1 MGYNTKGIFSKK
13 ANEMKGIKQFWI
25 VGIISL
31 LLLSG
36 CINLQQEILVN
47 EDGSG
52 ILRFA
57 YGVDTVAYPQF
68 EEMLPEGF
76 RFENLFAGLIQD
88 KYVTEV
94 VTNNYETND
103 QTWQTIQFT
112 VSDMVALLQEER
124 RIGPLLLTIDEE
136 DGYYIFEQSIDLALS
151 NVAIPGIGL
160 RELSGAKYSV
170 RLLTPQVLD
179 TNGTQREAG
188 SSEWKVSIRDLAEEE
203 ESMYLSAEYVLEPYE
218 GLYIPWQLYFPYIVY
233 GFLGLGIILILV
245 VIIVNTRG
253 KGDEEMKIKF

>member
-1 MGYNTKGIFSKK
+1 
-13 ANEMKGIKQFWI
+13 MKELKQFWI
-25 VGIISL
+25 VGIVSL

-36 CINLQQEILVN
+36 CIDLQQEILVN

-88 KYVTEV
+88 ENVTDV
-94 VTNNYETND
+94 ITNNYETNN
-103 QTWQTIQFT
+103 QTWQTIQFN
-112 VSDMVALLQEER
+112 VSDMAALFQEER
-124 RIGPLLLTIDEE
+124 RIGPLLLAIDEE
-136 DGYYIFEQSIDLALS
+136 EGIYTFEQVIDLALS
-151 NVAIPGIGL
+151 NVSIPGIGL
-160 RELSGAKYSV
+160 RDISGAKYTV

-188 SSEWKVSIRDLAEEE
+188 SSDWKVSIRYLAEED
-203 ESMYLSAEYVLEPYE
+203 ESIYLSAEYVLEPYQ
-218 GLYIPWQLYFPYIVY
+218 GIFIPWQLYFPYVVY
-233 GFLGLGIILILV
+233 GFLGLGFVSILV

-253 KGDEEMKIKF
+253 KRDEEMKIQF